1 MRHRVTGKN
10 TTLISSSPINIKSPT
25 KPTISPST
33 WRKVVFCLKSKIA
46 IINANKGEVPFKIE
60 SMPAESSWADQA
72 KRKKGK
78 AAFIIPS
85 NIKAGTTLDIF
96 TRSSL
101 PINKGPNKRDAN
113 NSLIE
118 TK

>member
-1 MRHRVTGKN
+1 M
-10 TTLISSSPINIKSPT
+10 NIKSPT
-25 KPTISPST
+25 KPTISPVT
-33 WRKVVFCLKSKIA
+33 WRKVVFCLKSRIA

-72 KRKKGK
+72 NRKKGK

-96 TRSSL
+96 TKSSL
-101 PINKGPNKRDAN
+101 SINKGPKRREAN